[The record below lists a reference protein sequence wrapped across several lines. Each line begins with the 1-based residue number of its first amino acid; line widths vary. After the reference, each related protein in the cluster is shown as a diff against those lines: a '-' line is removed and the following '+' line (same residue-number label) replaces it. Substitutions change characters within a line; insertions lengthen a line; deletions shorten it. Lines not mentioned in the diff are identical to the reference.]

1 MIGSYIRGLRHL
13 VRILDFNTP
22 QLVLMGNGSRQ
33 VMGAIMKVK
42 TRWNLEQI
50 IYFQRMTSDRTF
62 SLDDYYNDTKELIRD
77 LHREWGSSY
86 VISGRGSLNQFGEE
100 IILLP
105 IDVKAQ
111 LSECI
116 KRNRKTVGQ
125 AIENKLGI
133 DNPVVYAFFN
143 LCADQPNLFAWAINN
158 YAKDPI
164 LFAPIKHVLMWQN
177 SYGQLIGKLS
187 KGTITAYNGVGN
199 INALMKEIVDLR
211 QKKRANDVMNM
222 FNTAQKKIL
231 KSKRWQCLIKRK

>member
-133 DNPVVYAFFN
+133 DNPVVYAFF
-143 LCADQPNLFAWAINN
+143 
-158 YAKDPI
+158 
-164 LFAPIKHVLMWQN
+164 
-177 SYGQLIGKLS
+177 
-187 KGTITAYNGVGN
+187 
-199 INALMKEIVDLR
+199 
-211 QKKRANDVMNM
+211 
-222 FNTAQKKIL
+222 
-231 KSKRWQCLIKRK
+231 